1 MGVTMMLKTAVAGLA
16 AALMLSA
23 VPVVHAA
30 DLVIFHNWSSPAE
43 VAALNV
49 LKAGLEARGDTWTD
63 LAIPH
68 DSGASV
74 PLINLVTGGNPP
86 NVFLEANPG
95 VYRDLMS
102 QGLSLDLTQWYKDNG
117 ILEHLPDSV
126 QKVIAVDGKIVKI
139 PTAIHIDGMVYY
151 NLEVAKAAGVDPH
164 SWTSLDAMFADFDKI
179 KAAGYIPLAIGG
191 QQWQVGYL
199 LHALTAA
206 VAGPEVYSGI
216 YGTDPTVKTLD
227 TPEFKASLEMLRRF
241 QENTD
246 EGAVNRDWNVTTN
259 MVITGKALM
268 QIHGDWMKGEWYAA
282 GKKPGVDFGCVNIPG
297 TKALSVT
304 VDAWGL
310 LGGVDDD
317 KTKGELDFAATVLD
331 PETQARF
338 ALAKGSTP
346 VRLDAPPAELDD
358 CSKEVLNA
366 LNDVSK
372 QVPNPHNTADEDWR
386 TALDIVSFKLW
397 SDPSY
402 TTDAAIAELKEQFE
416 TILG

>member
-1 MGVTMMLKTAVAGLA
+1 MLRTTLKPALA
-16 AALMLSA
+16 ALGAALLLGA
-23 VPVVHAA
+23 APLVQAAELVVYHG
-30 DLVIFHNWSSPAE
+30 WSSPAE

-49 LKAGLEARGDTWTD
+49 LKAGLEARGDSWTD

-74 PLINLVTGGNPP
+74 SLINLVTGGNPP
-86 NVFLEANPG
+86 NVLMESNPG

-102 QGLSLDLTQWYKDNG
+102 QGLSLDLTQWYTENG

-126 QKVIAVDGKIVKI
+126 QKVIAVDGKIVKV

-151 NLEVAKAAGVDPH
+151 NMEVAKAAGVDPH
-164 SWTSLDAMFADFDKI
+164 AWDSLDAMFADFDRI
-179 KAAGYIPLAIGG
+179 RAAGVIPLAIGG

-206 VAGPEVYSGI
+206 VAGPDIYSGI
-216 YGTDPTVKTLD
+216 YGSEPTMATLD
-227 TPEFKASLEMLRRF
+227 SAEFRASLDMLRRF
-241 QENTD
+241 QQAAD
-246 EGAVNRDWNVTTN
+246 EGSVNRDWNVTTN

-297 TKALSVT
+297 TRALSVT
-304 VDAWGL
+304 VDSWGL
-310 LGGVDDD
+310 LGGTDAD
-317 KTKGELDFAATVLD
+317 KIAGELDFAATVLD
-331 PETQARF
+331 PETQAQF

-346 VRLDAPPAELDD
+346 VRLDAPADHID
-358 CSKEVLNA
+358 ACSQEVLTA
-366 LNDVSK
+366 LGDVSK
-372 QVPNPHNTADEDWR
+372 QVPNPHNTADADWR
-386 TALDIVSFKLW
+386 SALEIVAFKLW
-397 SDPSY
+397 SDPNM
-402 TTDAAIAELKEQFE
+402 TIDAAVEELKEQFD